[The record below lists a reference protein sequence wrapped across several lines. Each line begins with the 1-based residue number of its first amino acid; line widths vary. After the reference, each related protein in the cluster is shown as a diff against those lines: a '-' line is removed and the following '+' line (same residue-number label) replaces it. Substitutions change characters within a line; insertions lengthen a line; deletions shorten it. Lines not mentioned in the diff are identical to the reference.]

1 MLPSPTTPSRSL
13 VLPLWVPG
21 HVQQKT
27 QERHQPYLGPVFS
40 ASCQKRGHRW
50 LCPREGDLSCAP
62 FSRQTQGDVP
72 CVWPASPGPAAQ
84 SFCHKST
91 APPVLR
97 PAATSQKANFTST
110 LSPVLCSLPDISPP
124 LHLPK
129 AILSEGSE
137 RCRLHFSSPLKKSV
151 CIDSSVLSCWSTFGW
166 MEGVCGAL

>member
-1 MLPSPTTPSRSL
+1 MQRARGAEYQVNGFPWLLWRAHGNQALVSRVTHCCPMLPSPTTPSRSL
-13 VLPLWVPG
+13 VLPLLVPG

-40 ASCQKRGHRW
+40 ASCQERGHRW

-97 PAATSQKANFTST
+97 PAATSQQANFTST
-110 LSPVLCSLPDISPP
+110 LSPVVFP
-124 LHLPK
+124 
-129 AILSEGSE
+129 A
-137 RCRLHFSSPLKKSV
+137 
-151 CIDSSVLSCWSTFGW
+151 
-166 MEGVCGAL
+166 